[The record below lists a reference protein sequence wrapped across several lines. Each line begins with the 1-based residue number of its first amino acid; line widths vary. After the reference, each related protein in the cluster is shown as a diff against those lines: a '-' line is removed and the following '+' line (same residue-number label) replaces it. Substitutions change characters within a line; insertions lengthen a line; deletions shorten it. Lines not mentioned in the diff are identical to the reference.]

1 MHRVLEG
8 IEKLVHDRR
17 ILRALSY
24 IKSLLK
30 SLKRIVIHSS
40 EKVHHL
46 WIEVAGILSRG
57 RAYVLKRSSL
67 FQKWD
72 RWQYRPYV
80 KRSTGILVIFSI
92 ISIIVQSN
100 LMAAPDLNDDWDF
113 TTPADYSHSSGI
125 QINNGVAQL
134 KAQNYTSDANT
145 SALYHFDESS
155 GTTAADSSS
164 NSNDAALHGASF
176 TLGNLN
182 NGVTLNG
189 TSDYLQAPSS
199 NSLKLGQQQTIEGWT
214 KFESPFTNTSTDR
227 RYQLVDKGDYQLYY
241 DNETG
246 KLTYELADANANA
259 WSQVGGNDINGGWD
273 ANGKLSV
280 NALIKMGSHTYA
292 GIGVTTGDAEVW
304 EWDGSNWTKIG
315 GGPESINNS
324 WSAQTYEGVYSL
336 TTDGSNIYAGLG
348 NGTGDGEVWK
358 WNGSTWS

>member
-1 MHRVLEG
+1 M
-8 IEKLVHDRR
+8 
-17 ILRALSY
+17 
-24 IKSLLK
+24 
-30 SLKRIVIHSS
+30 
-40 EKVHHL
+40 
-46 WIEVAGILSRG
+46 
-57 RAYVLKRSSL
+57 
-67 FQKWD
+67 
-72 RWQYRPYV
+72 
-80 KRSTGILVIFSI
+80 
-92 ISIIVQSN
+92 
-100 LMAAPDLNDDWDF
+100 
-113 TTPADYSHSSGI
+113 
-125 QINNGVAQL
+125 
-134 KAQNYTSDANT
+134 
-145 SALYHFDESS
+145 
-155 GTTAADSSS
+155 
-164 NSNDAALHGASF
+164 
-176 TLGNLN
+176 N

-358 WNGSTWS
+358 WNGSTWSKIGGDGISIIAGQHRRMRVYTP